1 MNKNFVNNV
10 DIIYPELISSDGWLI
25 KKPLL
30 LKYINN
36 EELGALPQIS
46 EKLTEKSSKIDLLYR
61 LLFLECVEIEYTYR
75 FYHYSFKTLMLY
87 DYCNE
92 IEFFLKFII
101 SKNNLETS
109 ELYRELFS
117 EKTFENEVQHINYYN
132 KNWNKMKTLLAN
144 FNLAKTILWN
154 VYLNSDSEF
163 NLEESKMFWDIF
175 NM

>member
-1 MNKNFVNNV
+1 
-10 DIIYPELISSDGWLI
+10 
-25 KKPLL
+25 
-30 LKYINN
+30 
-36 EELGALPQIS
+36 
-46 EKLTEKSSKIDLLYR
+46 
-61 LLFLECVEIEYTYR
+61 
-75 FYHYSFKTLMLY
+75 MLY
-87 DYCNE
+87 DYCKE

-117 EKTFENEVQHINYYN
+117 DKTFLIEVKNIDYYN

-163 NLEESKMFWDIF
+163 NLEESRMFWDIL

>member
-1 MNKNFVNNV
+1 MV
-10 DIIYPELISSDGWLI
+10 DEKSLLI
-25 KKPLL
+25 K
-30 LKYINN
+30 YVNN

-61 LLFLECVEIEYTYR
+61 LLFLECVEIE
-75 FYHYSFKTLMLY
+75 
-87 DYCNE
+87 
-92 IEFFLKFII
+92 FFLKFII
-101 SKNNLETS
+101 SKNNLEAS
-109 ELYRELFS
+109 KLYKELFS
-117 EKTFENEVQHINYYN
+117 EKNFLSEVKNIDYYN

-163 NLEESKMFWDIF
+163 NLEESRMFWDIF